1 MIATNH
7 FAPRAG
13 ATPLADVP
21 LISVAA
27 LAGAPD
33 FVRGAFGERVLDK
46 ARRAAMLDFALI
58 EDGDCFSF
66 IPQRTMTTFNEVV
79 ARAAGEEH
87 LGLKLAPHLSVTDY
101 GTWGE
106 YLLGARTLGA
116 AMGRAVTTMD
126 FHARGDAMSL
136 DLIDGRARI
145 GYISAARGLDGY
157 PHVAWGTIGAI
168 ISLCK
173 SYLPSSWH
181 PQQIEVDLPAPRRCT
196 LAEDTFECPVVFD
209 APRLAVWL
217 GAGDLR
223 TAPRRATGRLLTVG
237 DMARERGEIHRI
249 GGLKGVV
256 AHQVWAQILTGSASI
271 ESTARS
277 LDTSVRTL
285 QRELG
290 REGADFRTMVNA
302 LRGKRA
308 VELLSETDL
317 SVTQISTTLGYSAPA
332 HFARAFRKA
341 MGVGPSEYRR
351 TSVGAAG
358 VSLTPDWAFPPAR
371 DERMLGG
378 RVGSC
383 Q

>member
-7 FAPRAG
+7 FAPRVR
-13 ATPLADVP
+13 ATPLADAP

-33 FVRGAFGERVLDK
+33 FVRGALGERVLDK

-58 EDGDCFSF
+58 EYGDCFSF

-87 LGLKLAPHLSVTDY
+87 FGLKLAPHLSVTGY

-116 AMGRAVTTMD
+116 AIDRAVTTMD
-126 FHARGDAMSL
+126 FHARGDSMSL
-136 DLIDGRARI
+136 DRIGGRARI
-145 GYISAARGLDGY
+145 GYVSAARGLDGY
-157 PHVAWGTIGAI
+157 PHVAWGTIGVI

-181 PQQIEVDLPAPRRCT
+181 PQYIEVDLPALRRCT
-196 LAEDTFECPVVFD
+196 LAEDTFDCPVVFD
-209 APRLAVWL
+209 APGLAVWL

-223 TAPRRATGRLLTVG
+223 AAPRRATGRLLTVG
-237 DMARERGEIHRI
+237 DMARERSAIHRI
-249 GGLKGVV
+249 TGLKGVV
-256 AHQVWAQILTGSASI
+256 AHQVWAQILTGSVSI

-290 REGADFRTMVNA
+290 REGADFRTMVNV

-341 MGVGPSEYRR
+341 MGAGPSEFRR
-351 TSVGAAG
+351 TSADAAG
-358 VSLTPDWAFPPAR
+358 VSLTPD
-371 DERMLGG
+371 
-378 RVGSC
+378 
-383 Q
+383 